1 VEWTAGSGG
10 KRLVFIFE
18 ESAVVRR
25 VVRRGPPET
34 LPPDLEPAAIIGHPF
49 SLEIAGRILS
59 ETRGALIEDGRVF
72 VSLDRPSWDPE
83 SGTLTIAPSEGAIGR
98 ITTEVQGEVRLER
111 ADRVLREIGRA
122 HV

>member
-1 VEWTAGSGG
+1 ARRLGGAAGTVTRFRVASELGRALNLGPFSSGRVEWTAGPGG

-72 VSLDRPSWDPE
+72 VSLDRP
-83 SGTLTIAPSEGAIGR
+83 
-98 ITTEVQGEVRLER
+98 
-111 ADRVLREIGRA
+111 
-122 HV
+122 